1 NVQRFH
7 HLGSGDLTDAVDLG
21 SGANQFLLSRV
32 NRLGGPVGTLASW
45 GCRIGGAGSA
55 AFCRSQDVLLA
66 DASANARAFD
76 GVEVDAML
84 VSQLANQWRDIR
96 NVVAGVDLRGGLRS
110 RLLGLFRSFLLR
122 SFLLWLLLLRFSLGL
137 FLLRSF
143 LLWLLLLRFS
153 LGLFLLRSFL
163 LGLFLLRF
171 FLWLVLLVVGRWL
184 GVFVADA
191 CDDGADVD
199 GVVFVCEDFDQGAC
213 YWGRDLGIDLVG
225 GDLE

>member
-1 NVQRFH
+1 
-7 HLGSGDLTDAVDLG
+7 
-21 SGANQFLLSRV
+21 
-32 NRLGGPVGTLASW
+32 GPVGTLASW

-76 GVEVDAML
+76 GVEVDAVL

-122 SFLLWLLLLRFSLGL
+122 L
-137 FLLRSF
+137 F

-184 GVFVADA
+184 GVFVAAPFDSERGVYGSELVTGVFSLSA
-191 CDDGADVD
+191 CTRV
-199 GVVFVCEDFDQGAC
+199 
-213 YWGRDLGIDLVG
+213 
-225 GDLE
+225 

>member
-143 LLWLLLLRFS
+143 F
-153 LGLFLLRSFL
+153 

-191 CDDGADVD
+191 CDDGAAVD
-199 GVVFVCEDFDQGAC
+199 GVVCVCEDFVQGAC